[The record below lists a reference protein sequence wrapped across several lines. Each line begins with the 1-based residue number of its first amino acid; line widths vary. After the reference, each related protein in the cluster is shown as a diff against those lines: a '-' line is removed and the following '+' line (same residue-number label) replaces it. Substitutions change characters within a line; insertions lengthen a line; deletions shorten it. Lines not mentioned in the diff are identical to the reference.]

1 MRDKYL
7 DLIADEPYYDTGGA
21 FRSGVLLALTGLLML
36 AVALF
41 ASSAMGQA
49 FLNWIDGVQR

>member
-21 FRSGVLLALTGLLML
+21 FRSGVLLALTGLVIVAL
-36 AVALF
+36 ALF
-41 ASSAMGQA
+41 ASSATGQR
-49 FLNWIDGVQR
+49 FFSWVDSL

>member
-7 DLIADEPYYDTGGA
+7 DLITDEPYYDTGGA
-21 FRSGVLLALTGLLML
+21 FRSGVLLALAGLLIL

-41 ASSAMGQA
+41 ASSATGQR
-49 FLNWIDGVQR
+49 FFSWVDSL